1 MNYMEYQ
8 IYVMEISTMSLLVYY
23 KIKNVNPVNK
33 YLMVVVVLK
42 HLVFVYGMEILVLLF
57 NVKNCWTQNHA
68 IKLVDVYGVSLNQVA
83 FYIVIK
89 L

>member
-8 IYVMEISTMSLLVYY
+8 IYVMEINTMSLLVYC
-23 KIKNVNPVNK
+23 KIKNVYPVNK

-42 HLVFVYGMEILVLLF
+42 LLVFVCGMEKLVLLF
-57 NVKNCWTQNHA
+57 NAKNYWTQNHA
-68 IKLVDVYGVSLNQVA
+68 IKLIDVYGVKLNQVA